1 MKSIASLLTTI
12 LTVAALFALTGW
24 QVTSET
30 ASTRLLG
37 RLGAALVEIDRW
49 LPAHQEDIQLLARDR
64 TDGAVLIR
72 DLPIQV
78 TLPAV
83 VVVDADEAELRTMIT
98 EEMGRQLYEDGNSA
112 FRDNEGDEA
121 SLAINE
127 PVRWTVTL
135 LGSGMH
141 GFWLAA
147 MVLTLL
153 LALAAA
159 ASVMT
164 TGEMPMNSIAIG
176 AVIGIIACFGFWVL
190 MQFAD
195 GFASSPADR
204 EIILILEDGAK
215 LGMRS
220 CGGVAIPAAV
230 LALLMSFAQSRGSG
244 AHYNNTIPPTPDTN
258 WS

>member
-1 MKSIASLLTTI
+1 MKSIASLLTI
-12 LTVAALFALTGW
+12 VLTVVALFALTGW

-37 RLGAALVEIDRW
+37 RLGAAIVEIDRW
-49 LPAHQEDIQLLARDR
+49 LPAHQEDIQLVARDR
-64 TDGAVLIR
+64 EDGAVVIR

-78 TLPAV
+78 SLPAV
-83 VVVDADEAELRTMIT
+83 LVVGADEAQLRTMIT
-98 EEMGRQLYEDGNSA
+98 EEMGRQLYENGNSA
-112 FRDNEGDEA
+112 FRDNEGGEA
-121 SLAINE
+121 SLGINE

-141 GFWLAA
+141 GFWLAVMA
-147 MVLTLL
+147 LTLL

-176 AVIGIIACFGFWVL
+176 AVIGIIASFGFWLL
-190 MQFAD
+190 MQLAE
-195 GFASSPADR
+195 GMASSAADR
-204 EIILILEDGAK
+204 EIILILQDGAK

-230 LALLMSFAQSRGSG
+230 LALLMSFAQSRGSRSQ
-244 AHYNNTIPPTPDTN
+244 YTPIPPTPDTN